1 VAELM
6 ASAPALL
13 TVDRNEEDWAG
24 NYFEFIVRSREL
36 LQGGFDRDA
45 AFAAASTRRWRGA
58 APTEALLQ
66 ALRLRP
72 DKPFEEWV
80 EHQAA
85 MKQQGR
91 LGEVRIRLLEL
102 AGMRWGI
109 MDDEWEERFDDFV
122 TFRLQHGDADVD
134 VAGREVRGHK
144 PPSVVLFHGNVPV
157 PVVGGL
163 VTQSDSTVRASSS
176 NPCERYA

>member
-1 VAELM
+1 MTAVWYTQVAEVM

-13 TVDRNEEDWAG
+13 TVDRNEDWAG
-24 NYFEFIVRSREL
+24 NYYEFLVRSREL

-45 AFAAASTRRWRGA
+45 AFAAASARAEAAKAGA
-58 APTEALLQ
+58 APTEALQ
-66 ALRLRP
+66 EALRLRP

-134 VAGREVRGHK
+134 VAGRGVRARK
-144 PPSVVLFHGNVPV
+144 PPRRHVFRGNVPV
-157 PVVGGL
+157 PVVYVAL
-163 VTQSDSTVRASSS
+163 
-176 NPCERYA
+176 